1 MRTLVIGD
9 IHGCYAELQDLL
21 ELAGLTEED
30 AIIALGDIVDRG
42 PETPGVLD
50 FFRQH
55 SNART
60 LMGNHERKHIR
71 SFRGE
76 LQPAASQIVSRQQL
90 GATYLGAI
98 QFMGT
103 FPTSIDLPEAILVH
117 GCFEAGVPL
126 ENQRD
131 SVLCGTMGGEH
142 YLSTKYDRPWYEMY
156 DCEKPLIFGH
166 HNYLKS
172 DQPLVY
178 QDRVF
183 GLDTS
188 CVNGMRL
195 TGMLLPEFRIISVQS
210 RADYW
215 SKIRAQ
221 YQERRAR
228 NLSGRKV
235 PRPKAPV
242 VWDEESERALKILLE
257 FVANVNARVMGRLR
271 EQSGFDELAP
281 RQQATAYSAA
291 IGDTPLVT
299 LLHLE
304 RRGELDLEK
313 ARKVLKTPA
322 YAITLVKD
330 VGLNTTNS

>member
-1 MRTLVIGD
+1 MRMLVIGD

-21 ELAGLTEED
+21 ELAGLSEED

-42 PETPGVLD
+42 PDTPGVLD

-55 SNART
+55 SNARS
-60 LMGNHERKHIR
+60 LMGNNELKHIR

-76 LQPAASQIVSRQQL
+76 LDPALSQIIARQQL
-90 GATYLGAI
+90 GDTYLGAI

-103 FPTSIDLPEAILVH
+103 FPTWIDLPEAILVH

-126 ENQRD
+126 EKQRD
-131 SVLCGTMGGEH
+131 TVLCGTMGGEH

-156 DCEKPLIFGH
+156 DGEKPLIFGH

-178 QDRVF
+178 RDRAF

-188 CVNGMRL
+188 CVHGMRL

-210 RADYW
+210 RTDYW
-215 SKIRAQ
+215 SKIRAE
-221 YQERRAR
+221 YQERKAKT
-228 NLSGRKV
+228 LPGRYV
-235 PRPKAPV
+235 PRPKEPV
-242 VWDEESERALKILLE
+242 VWDEESERVLGILLE
-257 FVANVNARVMGRLR
+257 FIANENARVLGRLR
-271 EQSGFDELAP
+271 EQPGFDDLAP
-281 RQQATAYSAA
+281 RQQATTYSAA
-291 IGDTPLVT
+291 IGDTPLAT

-313 ARKVLKTPA
+313 ARKVLKIPA
-322 YAITLVKD
+322 CAIILLEEA
-330 VGLNTTNS
+330 GLNTGDS

>member
-1 MRTLVIGD
+1 MIGD

-21 ELAGLTEED
+21 ELAGLSEED

-42 PETPGVLD
+42 PDTPGVLD
-50 FFRQH
+50 FFHQR

-71 SFRGE
+71 SFQGE
-76 LQPAASQIVSRQQL
+76 LKPAVSQIVSRQQL
-90 GATYLGAI
+90 GDTYLGAI

-103 FPTSIDLPEAILVH
+103 FPTWIDLPEAILVH
-117 GCFEAGVPL
+117 GYFEAGVPL
-126 ENQRD
+126 DEQRD
-131 SVLCGTMGGEH
+131 TVLCGTMGGEH

-156 DCEKPLIFGH
+156 DGEKPLIFGH

-178 QDRVF
+178 QDRAF

-215 SKIRAQ
+215 SKIKAQ

-228 NLSGRKV
+228 NLPGRKV

-242 VWDEESERALKILLE
+242 VWDEMSERALGILLE
-257 FVANVNARVMGRLR
+257 FAANENARVLGRLR
-271 EQSGFDELAP
+271 EQPGFDELAP
-281 RQQATAYSAA
+281 RQQATAYSVA
-291 IGDTPLVT
+291 IGDTPLAT

-304 RRGELDLEK
+304 RREELDLEK

-322 YAITLVKD
+322 YAITMVDEAVLH
-330 VGLNTTNS
+330 NTDNQ